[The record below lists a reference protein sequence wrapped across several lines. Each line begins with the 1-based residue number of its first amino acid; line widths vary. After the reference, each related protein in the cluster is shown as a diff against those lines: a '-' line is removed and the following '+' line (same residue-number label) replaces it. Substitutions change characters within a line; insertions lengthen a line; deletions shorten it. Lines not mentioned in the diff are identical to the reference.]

1 MGLGLTPG
9 TEIHPS
15 SQLRSVV
22 CDLGCGDGDFLVN
35 LLNHLN
41 TDGCSVTAVHGVGVD
56 YDAQLLKSAAARSGL
71 AGQSVQWLEYDFN
84 EDINDL
90 ASQLLDIHHI
100 THVFIYLLPKQ
111 LELQKVR
118 QILTRLCER
127 LAKFKLPVHLDTYH
141 YSGVTI
147 CCHKYQPAYLTGMRH
162 NVLMDLVV
170 YGNSLILAGDP
181 AALVSAL
188 SKELEL

>member
-1 MGLGLTPG
+1 MGLDVTPDSD
-9 TEIHPS
+9 IHSS
-15 SQLRSVV
+15 SQETLRTVV

-41 TDGCSVTAVHGVGVD
+41 IDSCSITAVHGVGVD
-56 YDAQLLKSAAARSGL
+56 YDAQLIKSAAVRSGS
-71 AGQSVQWLEYDFN
+71 AGQIIQWLEYDFN
-84 EDINDL
+84 EDLSDI

-127 LAKFKLPVHLDTYH
+127 LA
-141 YSGVTI
+141 
-147 CCHKYQPAYLTGMRH
+147 R
-162 NVLMDLVV
+162 
-170 YGNSLILAGDP
+170 
-181 AALVSAL
+181 
-188 SKELEL
+188 LELPLYPELIIIAV